1 MELTQA
7 EMLRKIEDLRDEA
20 AWVRDR
26 LENDDGQA
34 YYEKL
39 DRLAEINTLIK
50 QLQTRLEE
58 KAIDY

>member
-1 MELTQA
+1 MELTQT
-7 EMLRKIEDLRDEA
+7 EMLKKIEDLRDEA

>member
-1 MELTQA
+1 MELTQT
-7 EMLRKIEDLRDEA
+7 EMLKKIEDLRDEA

-26 LENDDGQA
+26 LEYDDGQA